1 MVKLPPWVIAISKAK
16 DVAQGHM
23 KYLGAYLEG
32 VPTTFDERVP
42 TMAVDHLGR
51 LYINPTWCQQFSDD
65 QNGYVLLHEMSHN
78 LLGHAERRAE
88 MIPNPNEQQLLA
100 WNIAADLCV
109 QQILIDFDQHR
120 PDGTINIDEWTQ
132 KIPGLLPGMAT
143 EKYYS
148 LVYQHMN
155 QPQPNP
161 QPTPG
166 DEGDDEDGES
176 DGAGD
181 DGDDDEDAGA
191 GNGPPSTKPGKP
203 GKTPH
208 TKGGS
213 SSDGMPQ
220 EYELEDSFA
229 AAGANLSR
237 LEEVKQAMD
246 ADPSIARGRGSAS
259 IRQQLETR
267 LVKQPDP
274 YDKLRGA
281 TGRATSCPIGV
292 PEPSYRKR
300 NPRQECDDLPMRHE
314 IRTTPECVIIV
325 DTSGSMGDGKGMR
338 VRRALT
344 AVAQGLNRVKRPRV
358 IAWDDG
364 LQSDAHLVSLKNF
377 AWQGGGGTSMAGAV
391 AMAEEKYR
399 PDAIVLITD
408 GGTDWPEK
416 RTRARLIVAL
426 VGDDGVPPAW
436 AFTVDLTEE
445 KPAHVG

>member
-1 MVKLPPWVIAISKAK
+1 MVKLPPWIIKVSKAK
-16 DVAQGHM
+16 DEAQLFM

-51 LYINPTWCQQFSDD
+51 LYINPTWCQQFSDE

-88 MIPNPNEQQLLA
+88 MIPKPNEQQLLA

-109 QQILIDFDQHR
+109 QQILMPLDKHR
-120 PDGTINIDEWTQ
+120 PDGTVNIDEWQ
-132 KIPGLLPGMAT
+132 ERIPGLLPGMAT
-143 EKYYS
+143 EKYYGMI
-148 LVYQHMN
+148 YQDMT
-155 QPQPNP
+155 QPKPKP

-166 DEGDDEDGES
+166 DEGEDDDGES
-176 DGAGD
+176 GGAGD
-181 DGDDDEDAGA
+181 DGDDGDESEDVSA
-191 GNGPPSTKPGKP
+191 GPPSNKP

-208 TKGGS
+208 TQGGS
-213 SSDGMPQ
+213 SSDGIPK
-220 EYELEDSFA
+220 EYELADDFA

-246 ADPSIARGRGSAS
+246 ADPTIGRGRGAGA
-259 IRQQLETR
+259 IRQQIEAR

-274 YDKLRGA
+274 FDKLRGVV
-281 TGRATSCPIGV
+281 GRATSSPIGI
-292 PEPSYRKR
+292 PEPTYRRR
-300 NPRQECDDLPMRHE
+300 NRRQECDDLPLRSE
-314 IRTTPECVIIV
+314 IRMNPECVIIV
-325 DTSGSMGDGKGMR
+325 DTSGSMGSGNGPR
-338 VRRALT
+338 VQRALT

-364 LQSDAHLVSLKNF
+364 LQSNAQIATLRSF
-377 AWQGGGGTSMAGAV
+377 AWQGGGGTD
-391 AMAEEKYR
+391 MAEAVTMADRTYR

-416 RTRARLIVAL
+416 TRARFIVAL
-426 VGDDGVPPAW
+426 VGHDGVPPAW
-436 AFTVDLTEE
+436 ATTVDLTKE